1 MHYSVPTLIFVTY
14 RNCILMDIRLI
25 SGIRNY
31 LLEDEDHKC
40 PTCHEENVSPDKLII
55 NQSVRQSVKDFKN
68 EGLYEKP
75 AKQLS
80 PPPPP
85 PPRTTTSTIVIGSPL
100 KLDTR

>member
-1 MHYSVPTLIFVTY
+1 
-14 RNCILMDIRLI
+14 
-25 SGIRNY
+25 

-75 AKQLS
+75 VKQLS
-80 PPPPP
+80 PPYVSS
-85 PPRTTTSTIVIGSPL
+85 RNVIRLVWFYGA
-100 KLDTR
+100 